1 MDTSDSRG
9 AAFGAGF
16 CENAFMIASRRAAAA
31 LSSSGVFGLSIL
43 RADAAGFEL
52 DGTIFVD
59 RKLWASVVFRSRL
72 CIVDN
77 VSLGDGY

>member
-31 LSSSGVFGLSIL
+31 LSSSGVFGLPIL
-43 RADAAGFEL
+43 RTGAAGFGSE
-52 DGTIFVD
+52 GAIFVD
-59 RKLWASVVFRSRL
+59 REF
-72 CIVDN
+72 
-77 VSLGDGY
+77 